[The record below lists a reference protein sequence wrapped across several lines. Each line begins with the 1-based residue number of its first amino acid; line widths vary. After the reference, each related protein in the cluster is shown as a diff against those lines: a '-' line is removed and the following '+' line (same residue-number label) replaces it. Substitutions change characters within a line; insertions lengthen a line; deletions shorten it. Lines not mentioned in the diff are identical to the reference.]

1 MKKFLLLLMAL
12 LSVVVSC
19 SNGSADLS
27 RSGLKGHVKSVTEHQ
42 FDATTKDG
50 KWVAGKHSLYGNR
63 ITNYDRDGL
72 YVETIAINQRG
83 DTTGIS
89 TCRRENGEM
98 VEESFRSLYGN
109 QTTRTL
115 FERIS
120 DEQVDFEVWDGEQL
134 YTEGANYYDSKGR
147 LLQQVRVV
155 EDREVINHNVY
166 EKGLLVEAYQEER
179 NGERTFTQTYVYE
192 AFDDE
197 GNWTT
202 KLIYVGQDK
211 IKPGLITVRTLE
223 YY

>member
-1 MKKFLLLLMAL
+1 MKTFLLPLLVL
-12 LSVVVSC
+12 FFLVISC
-19 SNGSADLS
+19 SNGSNDLD

-42 FDATTKDG
+42 FEATSEDG
-50 KWVAGKHSLYGNR
+50 RWVAGKPNLYGNR

-89 TCRRENGEM
+89 KCRRENGEM
-98 VEESFRSLYGN
+98 VEETFHSIYGDR
-109 QTTRTL
+109 TTRTL

-120 DEQVDFEVWDGEQL
+120 DEQVNFEVWDGEQL

-155 EDREVINHNVY
+155 NDQEVINHNVY
-166 EKGLLVEAYQEER
+166 EKGLLTETYQEEMS
-179 NGERTFTQTYVYE
+179 GERTFTQQYDYE

-202 KLIYVGQDK
+202 KLIYVGEDK
-211 IKPGLITVRTLE
+211 IKPGLVTVRKLE